1 MARRSRFSVAREAAA
16 RLAAAEAA
24 PPPSGLDLWRRR
36 SERVRRL
43 RRAAPW
49 VMAAVVVLVAGWLGV
64 RALLQAIRPTTAGQ
78 TIRMSRPRFI
88 GRDDHQKPYVLIAD
102 QAVRDTV
109 DPDLVHL
116 VNADMTLETDK
127 PKPATLRGDVG
138 AFNESTRIL
147 NLAGHVVFT
156 DGSGYVFH
164 SERARI
170 NTYTL
175 DVQGAAAVDGGGPLG
190 TTRSLAYAVANRGQH
205 ITFTG
210 DVHSH
215 LYNGSPPP

>member
-1 MARRSRFSVAREAAA
+1 MARRTRFSVAR
-16 RLAAAEAA
+16 AAAERQAAADAA

-43 RRAAPW
+43 RRSAPW
-49 VMAAVVVLVAGWLGV
+49 VMAAVVVLVVGWLGV
-64 RALLQAIRPTTAGQ
+64 RAALQAIRPTTAGQ
-78 TIRMSRPRFI
+78 SIRMSRPRFI

-102 QAVRDTV
+102 QATRDTAN
-109 DPDLVHL
+109 PDLVHL
-116 VNADMTLETDK
+116 VNADMKLDVDK
-127 PKPATLRGDVG
+127 PAPATLRGDVG

-147 NLAGHVVFT
+147 ALAGHVVFT

-170 NTYTL
+170 DTYTR
-175 DVQGAAAVDGGGPLG
+175 DVQGNAAVDGAGPLG
-190 TTRSLAYAVANRGQH
+190 LTRALAYAVTGRGQRVV
-205 ITFTG
+205 FTG

-215 LYNGSPPP
+215 LYNAK

>member
-1 MARRSRFSVAREAAA
+1 MARRTRLSAA
-16 RLAAAEAA
+16 RAAAERQAAADAA

-43 RRAAPW
+43 RQGAPW
-49 VMAAVVVLVAGWLGV
+49 VMAAVVVLVVGWLGV
-64 RALLQAIRPTTAGQ
+64 RALVQTIRPTTAGQ

-102 QAVRDTV
+102 QATRDAAN
-109 DPDLVHL
+109 PDLVHL

-138 AFNESTRIL
+138 AFNESTRVL
-147 NLAGHVVFT
+147 ALAGHVVFT
-156 DGSGYVFH
+156 DGSGYVFK

-170 NTYTL
+170 DTYTL
-175 DVQGAAAVDGGGPLG
+175 DVKGEAAVAGEGPLG
-190 TTRSLAYAVANRGQH
+190 LTRSLAYAVSRRGQDVV
-205 ITFTG
+205 FTG

-215 LYNGSPPP
+215 LYNAK